1 MMMKRFLIILARI
14 VSCMG
19 RYWGKMNIKE
29 ALETI
34 LNDTNKK
41 GSELDIAS
49 EQQVYDIIDD

>member
-1 MMMKRFLIILARI
+1 
-14 VSCMG
+14 MG